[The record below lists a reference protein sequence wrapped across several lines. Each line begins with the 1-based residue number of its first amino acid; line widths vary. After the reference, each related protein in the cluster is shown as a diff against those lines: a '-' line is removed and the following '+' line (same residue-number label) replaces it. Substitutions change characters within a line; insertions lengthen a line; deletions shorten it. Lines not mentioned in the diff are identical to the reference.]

1 MAVCVHRVGR
11 PNGFASIDQVKSSL
25 HRILTDVRVCLHPLR
40 AGSGWARSF
49 CRQRRTPLPGFDG
62 LGFILSTAAALCY
75 RPSRIRLRSQMT
87 VVAVSKLYV
96 SNAKDTTVSVL
107 DMPSLTVVQTIP
119 DIGLEPFGLD
129 FGR

>member
-1 MAVCVHRVGR
+1 
-11 PNGFASIDQVKSSL
+11 
-25 HRILTDVRVCLHPLR
+25 
-40 AGSGWARSF
+40 
-49 CRQRRTPLPGFDG
+49 
-62 LGFILSTAAALCY
+62 
-75 RPSRIRLRSQMT
+75 MT

-96 SNAKDTTVSVL
+96 SNAKDTTVSVV